1 VEKEPSEN
9 KSETKAAATV
19 FKYVGDG
26 TYLQGVPAR
35 DLSKDDVDQLSDDQ
49 KADVA
54 KSGLYKK
61 GGTK

>member
-1 VEKEPSEN
+1 MSKEPSEE
-9 KSETKAAATV
+9 KTETKAAATV

-35 DLSKDDVDQLSDDQ
+35 DLSKEDVDQLTDEQ
-49 KADVA
+49 KADVT

-61 GGTK
+61 GGR

>member
-1 VEKEPSEN
+1 MANEPRDEKT
-9 KSETKAAATV
+9 ETKAAATV

-35 DLSKDDVDQLSDDQ
+35 DLTKEDVDQLSDEQ
-49 KADVA
+49 KSDVT

-61 GGTK
+61 GGR

>member
-1 VEKEPSEN
+1 MDKEPSEN

-35 DLSKDDVDQLSDDQ
+35 DLTKEDVEQLSDDQ
-49 KADVA
+49 KADMT

-61 GGTK
+61 GGR